1 MSYILEALKKDE
13 YQREMAQFIDYDE
26 HFKQKKG
33 LSISKGPSWKWIGI
47 MLIMN
52 VLSFTA
58 LLWPKKP
65 LSYPQVYIVSPTVPQ
80 SLKTKIIDIQ
90 KNYLGNKKENPP

>member
-1 MSYILEALKKDE
+1 
-13 YQREMAQFIDYDE
+13 
-26 HFKQKKG
+26 
-33 LSISKGPSWKWIGI
+33 
-47 MLIMN
+47 